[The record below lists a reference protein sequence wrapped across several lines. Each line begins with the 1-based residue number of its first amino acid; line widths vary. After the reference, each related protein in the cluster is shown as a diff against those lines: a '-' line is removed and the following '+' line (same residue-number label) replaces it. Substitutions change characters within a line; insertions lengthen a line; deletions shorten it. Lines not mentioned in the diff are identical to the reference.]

1 MPTDQRMKFT
11 SGHVPTCRPSVFR
24 LIVLG
29 HLPLSHFCTFQEFPR
44 RNDFNLHQ
52 QIPPLLRN
60 NSSNRFHIL
69 RRYSWVYSR
78 TVTSVSSACCS
89 SFETGSLRGSEL
101 PRQPLAQLV
110 LGDALER
117 LRLPDGVVELV
128 QQLRL
133 LELIRLVCG
142 GGGLVHGLHERLV
155 GLPGLFDRR
164 VVSGRFVVRPV
175 GVAAA
180 DARQRHG
187 HRRDDDG
194 SEVGGLNT
202 LGLALLWSGVIHG
215 FHSL

>member
-101 PRQPLAQLV
+101 PRQPLARLV

-133 LELIRLVCG
+133 LVWLLECGLAGLLGALFLLAGRERGQQWELIPSGRRIVAYIRRADG
-142 GGGLVHGLHERLV
+142 KKNGLV
-155 GLPGLFDRR
+155 
-164 VVSGRFVVRPV
+164 S
-175 GVAAA
+175 
-180 DARQRHG
+180 
-187 HRRDDDG
+187 
-194 SEVGGLNT
+194 S
-202 LGLALLWSGVIHG
+202 IK
-215 FHSL
+215 

>member
-89 SFETGSLRGSEL
+89 SFETGSLRGGEP
-101 PRQPLAQLV
+101 PRQPLARLV

-117 LRLPDGVVELV
+117 LRLTDGVVELV

-133 LELIRLVCG
+133 LELIRLVLG
-142 GGGLVHGLHERLV
+142 GGGLVHGLRERLV
-155 GLPGLFDRR
+155 GVLGLGYRLM
-164 VVSGRFVVRPV
+164 V
-175 GVAAA
+175 GVASWRA
-180 DARQRHG
+180 Q
-187 HRRDDDG
+187 
-194 SEVGGLNT
+194 
-202 LGLALLWSGVIHG
+202 
-215 FHSL
+215 

>member
-1 MPTDQRMKFT
+1 MPTIGLPTNRLGT
-11 SGHVPTCRPSVFR
+11 STSVSF
-24 LIVLG
+24 LY
-29 HLPLSHFCTFQEFPR
+29 FPR
-44 RNDFNLHQ
+44 VSAEERLQSTSADSTVASKQ
-52 QIPPLLRN
+52 
-60 NSSNRFHIL
+60 SSNRFHIL

-101 PRQPLAQLV
+101 PRQPLARLV

-180 DARQRHG
+180 DARAASG
-187 HRRDDDG
+187 ASGNDG
-194 SEVGGLNT
+194 TTVDGDIAKITAGAIST
-202 LGLALLWSGVIHG
+202 ADSGRP
-215 FHSL
+215 

>member
-1 MPTDQRMKFT
+1 M
-11 SGHVPTCRPSVFR
+11 
-24 LIVLG
+24 
-29 HLPLSHFCTFQEFPR
+29 
-44 RNDFNLHQ
+44 
-52 QIPPLLRN
+52 
-60 NSSNRFHIL
+60 
-69 RRYSWVYSR
+69 
-78 TVTSVSSACCS
+78 SSACCS

-101 PRQPLAQLV
+101 PRQPLARLV

-194 SEVGGLNT
+194 GEVGGLNT